1 MVSTTQIQTGIT
13 RYVDNDLMPHLTG
26 VKKLGL
32 GVYTALAAEN
42 IGAAIQKYKDHPAVA
57 MTHVIQEDGTI
68 DIDRLYGTVRPMFEQ
83 RQSFDI
89 PLLGKVTFD
98 GQDVEKLYRYIT
110 EA

>member
-1 MVSTTQIQTGIT
+1 
-13 RYVDNDLMPHLTG
+13 
-26 VKKLGL
+26 
-32 GVYTALAAEN
+32 
-42 IGAAIQKYKDHPAVA
+42 
-57 MTHVIQEDGTI
+57 
-68 DIDRLYGTVRPMFEQ
+68 MFEQ